1 MKLKPIPPP
10 SQLELLK
17 HTPSA
22 LFRAA
27 RYRSGAGVHADQR
40 GRYSKRDRAKNRR
53 EAQLAVSRRTE
64 YE

>member
-1 MKLKPIPPP
+1 MNKKTIAVR
-10 SQLELLK
+10 SQVELLK

-27 RYRSGAGVHADQR
+27 LYRSGAGVHADNL
-40 GRYSKRDRAKNRR
+40 GRYSKRDRAKNRKEER
-53 EAQLAVSRRTE
+53 VALRSHND

>member
-1 MKLKPIPPP
+1 MKTRKIQPI
-10 SQLELLK
+10 SQVELLK

-27 RYRSGAGVHADQR
+27 YYRSGAGIHADQP

-53 EAQLAVSRRTE
+53 EAQLSILRRDD